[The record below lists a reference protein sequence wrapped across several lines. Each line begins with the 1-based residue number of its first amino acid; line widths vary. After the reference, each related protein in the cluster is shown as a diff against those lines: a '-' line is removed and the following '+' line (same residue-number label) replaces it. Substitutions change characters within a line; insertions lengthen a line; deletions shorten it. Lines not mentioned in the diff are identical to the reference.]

1 MIPPILIVS
10 ITIFVGVPELR
21 RFILINKVFLSSLM
35 VFLQWNIRTF
45 LHDVII
51 RETSRAISGFL
62 LLICIAFTLCVPLLF
77 SHSNTLD
84 S

>member
-1 MIPPILIVS
+1 MILPIFIVS
-10 ITIFVGVPELR
+10 ISIVVGVPELR
-21 RFILINKVFLSSLM
+21 RFILINKFFLSSLM
-35 VFLQWNIRTF
+35 VFLQWNIQTF

-62 LLICIAFTLCVPLLF
+62 LLICIAFTLCVPLIL
-77 SHSNTLD
+77 SHSNILD